1 VWNIFVCFSKYSL
14 FVDSLLPF
22 VLEGVMLNFFVC
34 SLIGAHFFYG
44 SWAYTLFFQ
53 WPLSPFARI
62 QEEKSLWTLEYLFLV
77 DGWHVLCNSRCGS

>member
-44 SWAYTLFFQ
+44 S
-53 WPLSPFARI
+53 
-62 QEEKSLWTLEYLFLV
+62 
-77 DGWHVLCNSRCGS
+77 